1 MKKFQYQLI
10 KYVHDHFTSE
20 FVNVGVVVYAPEYQ
34 YLSCKVINRHVRIK
48 AMFPHA
54 NGRFIE
60 KVLKSIES
68 SIKQRAK
75 ELGGFFHVSEQL
87 ETITSNIFPKDDSSI
102 QFTPVKVA
110 LDIEL
115 DAALTGLYKELVDKY
130 MPTANRNKSL
140 TDNDVWKEKYRE
152 YFEQLNIANR
162 LVKHTL
168 QTSNDT
174 FEFDKS
180 WKNEVW
186 HCYQPVSFALQDK
199 ESVKDKVYR
208 WAGRLQ
214 ELRTANEELHLTFLT
229 ATSKEHK
236 DLEPFIREY
245 LLFDEKGLK
254 TDIVKE
260 KDAEKFATSVKK
272 LMVEHDNE

>member
-10 KYVHDHFTSE
+10 KYVHDHFTNE
-20 FVNVGVVVYAPEYQ
+20 FVNVGVVVYAPDHQ
-34 YLSCKVINRHVRIK
+34 YLNCKVVNRHVRIK

-60 KVLKSIES
+60 KVLKGIEATV
-68 SIKQRAK
+68 KQRAK
-75 ELGGFFHVSEQL
+75 ELGGLFRITEQL
-87 ETITSNIFPKDDSSI
+87 ETITNSIFPKDNSSI
-102 QFTPVKVA
+102 QFTPVKFA
-110 LDIEL
+110 LDIDL
-115 DAALTGLYKELVDKY
+115 DAAIQDLYKQLVDKY
-130 MPTANRNKSL
+130 MPAANRNKSL
-140 TDNDVWKEKYRE
+140 TDNDVWRDKYKE
-152 YFEQLNIANR
+152 YFEQLHITNR

-168 QTSNDT
+168 QTSNDA

-199 ESVKDKVYR
+199 ESIKDKVYR
-208 WAGRLQ
+208 WAGRLK
-214 ELRTANEELHLTFLT
+214 ELRTSNEELHLTFLT
-229 ATSKEHK
+229 STSKEHK
-236 DLEPFIREY
+236 DLEPFIKEY

-254 TDIVKE
+254 TEIVKE

-272 LMVEHDNE
+272 LMVAHDNE